1 MSLKSKLLNFTAQ
14 AKESYKSACEQSKDA
29 WQNSDCSIPES
40 VKESTKIKFALWS
53 RDKSELASGYQT
65 SGYAGEGFYSYGVY
79 EDDD

>member
-1 MSLKSKLLNFTAQ
+1 MSLKSKLLNFAAQ
-14 AKESYKSACEQSKDA
+14 AKESYKSACANSNAD
-29 WQNSDCSIPES
+29 WQNADCSISES
-40 VKESTKIKFALWS
+40 VRESTKLKFALWS